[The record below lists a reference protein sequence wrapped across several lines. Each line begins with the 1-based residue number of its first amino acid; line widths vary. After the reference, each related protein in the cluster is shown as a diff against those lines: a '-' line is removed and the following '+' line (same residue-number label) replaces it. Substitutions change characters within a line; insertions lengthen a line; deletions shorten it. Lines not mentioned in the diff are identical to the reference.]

1 MKKTIHILIPT
12 IIVGIIAVTLVLLNT
27 QNRLDKIFEDEN
39 VQVNTL
45 INIYKDVI
53 EKNVLEIDKEANII
67 LGESALKN
75 IVTGENFKDE
85 NIIKIKN
92 VEKNDK
98 NSEIM
103 YTLYK
108 SSYSKNFIIITVES
122 SDGED
127 RRTVK
132 YKLYVKD
139 GNVEFE
145 LKESTRLFNNNY

>member
-12 IIVGIIAVTLVLLNT
+12 IIVGIITVTLILLNT
-27 QNRLDKIFEDEN
+27 QNKLDKILEDEN

-45 INIYKDVI
+45 IKIYKDVI

-67 LGESALKN
+67 LDESTLKN
-75 IVTGENFKDE
+75 IVTGENFTDE
-85 NIIKIKN
+85 NIIKIKS
-92 VEKNDK
+92 VERNDK
-98 NSEIM
+98 NSEIT

-108 SSYSKNFIIITVES
+108 SSYSKNFTIITVVS

-132 YKLYVKD
+132 YKFYVKD

-145 LKESTRLFNNNY
+145 LKESTRLFNRYY